1 MHKSTIRGAVLAV
14 PTAMLLSA
22 CAYVIPPH
30 HYVDVETPA
39 YDPAVSARMRVLS
52 SNGPEKSVTFWE
64 GSCAGS
70 VSDPGAVKANDG
82 FVAAWKYSSRSV
94 VIGMP
99 TSPREGMRVDGL
111 FSKDLIREYVVPAGK
126 PITLLLSMSTYMGQ
140 YGGTTYCNAPPVTFS
155 PAAGQDYDVFLDY
168 ERQTCRAA
176 IRRIDKDGLD
186 EPVTATSAMKCSIGV
201 QGNSDV
207 AR

>member
-1 MHKSTIRGAVLAV
+1 MIMYKSMIRGVVLAL
-14 PTAMLLSA
+14 PSAMFLSA
-22 CAYVIPPH
+22 CAYIIPPH

-82 FVAAWKYSSRSV
+82 FISAWKYSSRSV

-99 TSPREGMRVDGL
+99 PSPRESMRVDGL

-126 PITLLLSMSTYMGQ
+126 PVTLLLSMSTYMGQ

-155 PAAGQDYDVFLDY
+155 PVAGQDYDVFLDY
-168 ERQTCRAA
+168 ERRTCRTA
-176 IRRIDKDGLD
+176 IRHIDKEGLD
-186 EPVTATSAMKCSIGV
+186 EPVTATPARKCSAM
-201 QGNSDV
+201 
-207 AR
+207 